1 MCFPVPQPLAVYALA
16 DRLGKF
22 AHEVLA
28 MPAEELNGWVV
39 YIEHQNRASKKH
51 G

>member
-1 MCFPVPQPLAVYALA
+1 VYALA

-22 AHEVLA
+22 ASEILA
-28 MPAEELNGWVV
+28 MPAQELNGWLV
-39 YIEHQNRASKKH
+39 YIEHQNRKLKNH